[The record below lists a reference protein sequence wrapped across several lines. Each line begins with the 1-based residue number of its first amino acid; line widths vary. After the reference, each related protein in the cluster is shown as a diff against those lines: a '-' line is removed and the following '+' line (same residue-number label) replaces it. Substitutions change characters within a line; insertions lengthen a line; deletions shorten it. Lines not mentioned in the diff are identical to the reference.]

1 MSFGGGTT
9 DSIRSLPLLVV
20 DASVATKW
28 YLRDEPDVDDAD
40 RVLDDFQQG
49 RTYLAAPTQIRY
61 EVPSAVRN
69 AVRIGRQTPADGRA
83 TITDFLALPLD
94 AVDNNDLI
102 EAGYDQAMRFGCS
115 FYDGLYLALAETLDC
130 PFVFADLR
138 LRNALGAK
146 FPRALWLTDYV
157 PAG

>member
-1 MSFGGGTT
+1 M
-9 DSIRSLPLLVV
+9 I
-20 DASVATKW
+20 A
-28 YLRDEPDVDDAD
+28 
-40 RVLDDFQQG
+40 
-49 RTYLAAPTQIRY
+49 
-61 EVPSAVRN
+61 
-69 AVRIGRQTPADGRA
+69 
-83 TITDFLALPLD
+83 DFLALPID

-115 FYDGLYLALAETLDC
+115 FYDGLYLALAESLDC

-138 LRNALGAK
+138 LCNALGAL